1 MTLED
6 LKHYF
11 VNGNR
16 FEEQTG
22 LSHVN
27 WHNWFKKKGYI
38 PIGSQRRIEQL
49 TRGALKASLDH
60 LPTETIDK

>member
-6 LKHYF
+6 LKSYF
-11 VNGNR
+11 INGNQ
-16 FEEQTG
+16 FEAKTG

-38 PIGSQRRIEQL
+38 PIGSQRRIEKITQ
-49 TRGALKASLDH
+49 GALKASLED
-60 LPTETIDK
+60 LPDGQL